1 MQFKRKILLFL
12 YGKFNFTGMW
22 QFFSKK
28 IKKKCKKMSIYPHV
42 FSKQKKI
49 QILICDTLLSEWVKF
64 VIGDI
69 LISEWVKFR
78 LKLVNLRLT

>member
-1 MQFKRKILLFL
+1 MQFKGKILPFL

-28 IKKKCKKMSIYPHV
+28 FNKKMQKNVHIPSCI
-42 FSKQKKI
+42 FKTKKI
-49 QILICDTLLSEWVKF
+49 QILICDTLLSEWVQF

-69 LISEWVKFR
+69 LISE
-78 LKLVNLRLT
+78 